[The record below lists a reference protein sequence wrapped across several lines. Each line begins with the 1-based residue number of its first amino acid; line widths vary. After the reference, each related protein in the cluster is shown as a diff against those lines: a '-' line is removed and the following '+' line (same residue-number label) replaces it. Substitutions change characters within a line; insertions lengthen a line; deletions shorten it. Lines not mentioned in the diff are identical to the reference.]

1 MKIKHITYLGAG
13 LLLSL
18 WSCKS
23 NDDIPLSKEPQML
36 KISAPILVSPD
47 STVIVLADYFL
58 RPKAIDSLEIDKSLG
73 ATISSDSVEMVIRPK
88 DRDFPRL
95 SVLKIWSGGFPYSLL
110 LERSAKMR
118 YRFTFDPKN
127 RKYKHVQI
135 KGQMNEWNAA
145 AGYLFEKDGK
155 WHIDLQLFPGKYQY
169 KLILDGKEKSDP
181 GNRDSVS
188 NNMGGYNSLLTLGN
202 LNPAGLPVLFT
213 SVADGRKITIGLK
226 NKADSVFVFW
236 QNHLLDHNFWKM
248 DSSGL
253 TLEVPR
259 KAKEFDRSFI
269 RAWAYNS
276 TGISNEILVPLQDG
290 KVLGDA
296 GKLTRGDREAMVMY
310 FLMIDRFKDGNP
322 GNDAPVK
329 DKDIDPRVN
338 YMGGDLAGIT
348 REIEDGYF
356 SNLGINALWI
366 SPVTQNPLVGFNEYP
381 APHRKFSGYH
391 GYWPITLTTVD
402 TRFGTSDDLH
412 RLVSEAHG
420 KNVNVI
426 LDFVSHHVHQDY
438 PLLKAHPDWVTS
450 VDLPGKRKN
459 IRIWEEYR
467 LTTWF
472 DSFLPTFNLTKPE
485 VAGMVSDSALF
496 WIKEYNLDGFR
507 HDAAKHV
514 PESYW
519 RMLTGKLMQ
528 QVEIPEKRG
537 VYQIG
542 ETFGSRELIGSY
554 VNPGMLDAQFD
565 FNLYWDARTAFA
577 MDNSSFRDLSYS
589 IQQSFSYYGAHN
601 LMGNVTGNQDMSRF
615 ISYASGALGFNEDDL
630 EAAWKRHIEVKD
642 TTGYRKLASL
652 EAFNMTIPG
661 IPVIYYG
668 DEYGMAGAADPD
680 NRRMMKFDSLN
691 KHEQYLKATTAKL
704 AHLRTSNLALVYGD
718 FTTLKISEKVYVYLR
733 SYFGKAVIVTFNK
746 DRSSRKIEFELPE
759 RYRMSGF
766 TAQFGNK
773 FISDK
778 GKISLEL
785 PGNSFE
791 ILTN

>member
-338 YMGGDLAGIT
+338 TWAAT
-348 REIEDGYF
+348 
-356 SNLGINALWI
+356 
-366 SPVTQNPLVGFNEYP
+366 
-381 APHRKFSGYH
+381 
-391 GYWPITLTTVD
+391 
-402 TRFGTSDDLH
+402 
-412 RLVSEAHG
+412 
-420 KNVNVI
+420 
-426 LDFVSHHVHQDY
+426 
-438 PLLKAHPDWVTS
+438 
-450 VDLPGKRKN
+450 LPGSRA
-459 IRIWEEYR
+459 RSR
-467 LTTWF
+467 TA
-472 DSFLPTFNLTKPE
+472 TFQTLGSTR
-485 VAGMVSDSALF
+485 S
-496 WIKEYNLDGFR
+496 GFR
-507 HDAAKHV
+507 
-514 PESYW
+514 PSPRIRW
-519 RMLTGKLMQ
+519 
-528 QVEIPEKRG
+528 
-537 VYQIG
+537 
-542 ETFGSRELIGSY
+542 
-554 VNPGMLDAQFD
+554 LD
-565 FNLYWDARTAFA
+565 
-577 MDNSSFRDLSYS
+577 
-589 IQQSFSYYGAHN
+589 
-601 LMGNVTGNQDMSRF
+601 
-615 ISYASGALGFNEDDL
+615 
-630 EAAWKRHIEVKD
+630 
-642 TTGYRKLASL
+642 
-652 EAFNMTIPG
+652 
-661 IPVIYYG
+661 
-668 DEYGMAGAADPD
+668 
-680 NRRMMKFDSLN
+680 
-691 KHEQYLKATTAKL
+691 
-704 AHLRTSNLALVYGD
+704 
-718 FTTLKISEKVYVYLR
+718 
-733 SYFGKAVIVTFNK
+733 
-746 DRSSRKIEFELPE
+746 
-759 RYRMSGF
+759 
-766 TAQFGNK
+766 
-773 FISDK
+773 
-778 GKISLEL
+778 
-785 PGNSFE
+785 
-791 ILTN
+791 LTNIPPPTVNFQDIMATGRSH